1 MRVSFRRS
9 LCFAPIAAAVLAS
22 GCTQQQAPAQASS
35 RPVYATDL
43 AGGARVCTVNS
54 FSINPGRE
62 SVVNM
67 TVGNDGG
74 WCDIKVHQQGPEP
87 YEAGL
92 LAVQPNHGR
101 VYIHEVGDDTRI
113 DYTPDPGYA
122 GPDTFTVTLL
132 PGRSDLRTIVTVTR

>member
-1 MRVSFRRS
+1 MRA
-9 LCFAPIAAAVLAS
+9 APIAVAVLVSA
-22 GCTQQQAPAQASS
+22 CTQPQAPAQGPS

-43 AGGARVCTVNS
+43 SGGARVCTVNS

-62 SVVNM
+62 SVASM

-74 WCDIKVHQQGPEP
+74 WCDIKVRQQGPMP

-92 LAVQPNHGR
+92 LTVQPNHGK

-132 PGRSDLRTIVTVTR
+132 PGRPLIHTTVNVTR